1 MKPAIIS
8 NTGPIVALS
17 GAGHLDLIRQLYTRV
32 IVPESVDI
40 EIKHGG
46 KNRIGLSSYLQ
57 ADWIQIKPAGTIDL
71 LLINQLDT
79 GEAAVIALAIK
90 EGISSILI
98 DERKARKTARLIYNL
113 NVLGTARILIEAK
126 NAGLIHSVGD
136 VFKRMQ
142 QNGYWIH
149 NNIVDYA
156 LKIAHEI

>member
-46 KNRIGLSSYLQ
+46 KNRIGVSSYFQ
-57 ADWIQIKPAGTIDL
+57 ADWIQVKPDGTIEPL
-71 LLINQLDT
+71 LFNQLDA

-90 EGISSILI
+90 EGVSSILL

-113 NVLGTARILIEAK
+113 NVLGTARMLITP
-126 NAGLIHSVGD
+126 
-136 VFKRMQ
+136 
-142 QNGYWIH
+142 
-149 NNIVDYA
+149 
-156 LKIAHEI
+156 LK